1 MPARACAPRTPHT
14 GSARPVPCPLAP
26 KSPYAPTCSRCAV
39 RQLLRAA
46 RAGLQ
51 SEIGLRA
58 KLAADWARAE
68 ASAGGSS
75 AKPVPE
81 LDGSLAGGFHGEC
94 LARNSRDAA
103 AALSLSMRTFAW
115 QALPLKQVAGNRETV
130 QESGKGGSS
139 VSTRCSHERPF
150 ADSWV

>member
-1 MPARACAPRTPHT
+1 MRPRAH
-14 GSARPVPCPLAP
+14 GV
-26 KSPYAPTCSRCAV
+26 AV

-81 LDGSLAGGFHGEC
+81 LDGSLPGAFHAEC

-103 AALSLSMRTFAW
+103 AALSLSMRTFRLSNGAFSATMPCGSV
-115 QALPLKQVAGNRETV
+115 QPTMSCFPPTADPVAQGCRGLGTLA
-130 QESGKGGSS
+130 
-139 VSTRCSHERPF
+139 RPG
-150 ADSWV
+150 

>member
-1 MPARACAPRTPHT
+1 MRPRAH
-14 GSARPVPCPLAP
+14 GV
-26 KSPYAPTCSRCAV
+26 AV

-58 KLAADWARAE
+58 RLAADWARAE

-81 LDGSLAGGFHGEC
+81 LDGSLAGVFHGEC

-139 VSTRCSHERPF
+139 VSARCSHDRPF
-150 ADSWV
+150 ADSWVCDPNR

>member
-1 MPARACAPRTPHT
+1 MRPRAH
-14 GSARPVPCPLAP
+14 GV
-26 KSPYAPTCSRCAV
+26 AV

-81 LDGSLAGGFHGEC
+81 LDRSLAGVFHAEC

-115 QALPLKQVAGNRETV
+115 QALPLKQVAGNQETV

-139 VSTRCSHERPF
+139 VSARCSYDRPF